1 MRMSVA
7 VCSGLVATMLALP
20 AAAQQIKIGEVITL
34 SGPESVPGDEI
45 DRGARLYLKT
55 HEKDLPKGVSVE
67 IIERD
72 DTGPNP
78 EVAKRLATELVT
90 REHVNL
96 LMGSLFTP
104 NALAIAPVAT
114 AAKIPFLVLNAAT
127 ALITR
132 KSPYIVRDSFT
143 LWQTSMP
150 LGEWAAAQ
158 GGKTA
163 YTAVSD
169 YAPGWDAEHAFA
181 AGFTKGGGKMLGAI
195 RFPLGNLNYIPYLQ
209 RVADAHPQYF
219 DIFVPVAEAA
229 AMMRAVANL
238 DLKAKGIT
246 LVSTMDLVPDE
257 QLIDMGDVAQGLV
270 TSGTYSAVATRP
282 QNKAFVALWQKEY
295 GAKSLPDFTGV
306 QGYDGMAMI
315 VAMLKATGG
324 KFDIDQA
331 MNFFSHYSDP
341 ASPRGPWH
349 IDPATRDIVEN
360 IYIRKVEKVGGKLSN
375 VEFQTISQ
383 IKDPWKEMNPEK

>member
-1 MRMSVA
+1 MRTFLAMGCGVVA
-7 VCSGLVATMLALP
+7 AALALP
-20 AAAQQIKIGEVITL
+20 AGAQQIKIGEVMTL
-34 SGPESVPGDEI
+34 SGPDSTPGIEI

-67 IIERD
+67 LIARD

-78 EVAKRLATELVT
+78 EVAKRLAQELVT
-90 REHVNL
+90 RQHVNI
-96 LMGSLFTP
+96 LMGCIYTP
-104 NALAIAPVAT
+104 NALAIAPIAT
-114 AAKIPFLVLNAAT
+114 EAKLPFVVLNAAT
-127 ALITR
+127 AIITR

-150 LGEWAAAQ
+150 LGQWAAKQ

-181 AGFTKGGGKMLGAI
+181 KGFTEGGGKMLGAI
-195 RFPLGNLNYIPYLQ
+195 RFPLGSLNFVPYLQ
-209 RVADAHPQYF
+209 RVADAKPQYF
-219 DIFVPVAEAA
+219 DIFVPVGDAVP
-229 AMMRAVANL
+229 MMRAIASL
-238 DLKAKGIT
+238 DLKGKGIR

-257 QLIDMGDVAQGLV
+257 QLVDMGDIAEGLV

-282 QNKAFVALWQKEY
+282 QNKAFVAAWKKEY
-295 GAKSLPDFTGV
+295 GAKALPDFTGV

-315 VAMLKATGG
+315 VAMIRKTGG

-331 MNFFSHYSDP
+331 MQFFSHYSDP
-341 ASPRGPWH
+341 NSPRGPWH
-349 IDPATRDIVEN
+349 IDPATRDIVQN
-360 IYIRKVEKVGGKLSN
+360 IYIRKVERVNGKLSN